1 MWQQDTPL
9 VRPCRALRCDPISL
23 IRNDE
28 TITFAPDCQEK
39 NMSHNLALLPQEE
52 KDKINVDLAAAGVA
66 FKERYNM
73 PVVAEMV
80 EREQPEALRDWFR
93 QRLMTYRQASLSL
106 SRLPY
111 EPKQK

>member
-1 MWQQDTPL
+1 MK
-9 VRPCRALRCDPISL
+9 I
-23 IRNDE
+23 
-28 TITFAPDCQEK
+28 
-39 NMSHNLALLPQEE
+39 NLATLPQDEM
-52 KDKINVDLAAAGVA
+52 DKVNVDLAAAGVA

-80 EREQPEALRDWFR
+80 ERQQPEHLRTYFR
-93 QRLMTYRQASLSL
+93 ERVMHYRGESHKF

>member
-1 MWQQDTPL
+1 
-9 VRPCRALRCDPISL
+9 
-23 IRNDE
+23 
-28 TITFAPDCQEK
+28 
-39 NMSHNLALLPQEE
+39 MSNNLATLPQQE
-52 KDKINVDLAAAGVA
+52 KDKINVELAAAGVA

-73 PVVAEMV
+73 PAIAEMV

-93 QRLMTYRQASLSL
+93 QRLMHYRQASLSL

>member
-1 MWQQDTPL
+1 
-9 VRPCRALRCDPISL
+9 
-23 IRNDE
+23 
-28 TITFAPDCQEK
+28 
-39 NMSHNLALLPQEE
+39 MSYNLAALPQED
-52 KDKINVDLAAAGVA
+52 KDKVNVDLAAAGVA

-73 PVVAEMV
+73 PIVAEMV

-93 QRLMTYRQASLSL
+93 QRLTHYRQASLSL